1 MFTEIAPPAWTAG
14 GGPRRLARAVWASTT
29 RPIRLG
35 RCVTMRHGVRRPR
48 TYTVSSSLMSA
59 SNLLR
64 ELTGATALLM
74 CVTGCPPGAMMTTST
89 SSSTSSSS
97 GNSEPTDASA
107 MDTDTDTG
115 GPESVSGTDTDG
127 ETGTGP
133 ECGDGV
139 VEGDEECD
147 DGNIDQHDD
156 CLNSCMWAFCGDGK
170 VHDGVEECDDGNA
183 RDDDGCPTTCD
194 FARCGDGFVQLGV
207 EECDDA
213 NNGNNDA
220 CVDGCLDAACGDGF
234 VQLGVE
240 ECDDGNLVD
249 NDGCSSQCDYEVK
262 RAFVSSQLFSGD
274 MGGLMGADASCQQ
287 LADQAGL
294 PGTYLAWLSTFTTS
308 PAARF
313 THWVGRYVRVDGVVI
328 ADDWDDLVDGSL
340 DAPLNLDE
348 QGNPPPNGAP
358 CGMNPRA
365 VWTNTSADG
374 TKAPGGNTCQGW
386 TSDGAGPGHHG
397 LWDKLDD
404 TWTDACSGG
413 SCAVLNPIYCV
424 EQ

>member
-59 SNLLR
+59 SNHLR
-64 ELTGATALLM
+64 ELTSVTALLM

-97 GNSEPTDASA
+97 VGSEPTDASA

-207 EECDDA
+207 EECDDD
-213 NNGNNDA
+213 NEDP
-220 CVDGCLDAACGDGF
+220 
-234 VQLGVE
+234 
-240 ECDDGNLVD
+240 
-249 NDGCSSQCDYEVK
+249 NDGCDMECVRT
-262 RAFVSSQLFSGD
+262 RAVFVSSEQYQADF
-274 MGGLMGADASCQQ
+274 GGRFA
-287 LADQAGL
+287 ADQECQALATEAGL
-294 PGTYLAWLSTFTTS
+294 ENAGTYRAWLSDETGAPGLDFHRS
-308 PAARF
+308 Q
-313 THWVGRYVRVDGVVI
+313 GRYALVTGIPI
-328 ADDWDDLVDGSL
+328 AESWDDLTDGSL
-340 DAPLNLDE
+340 LSPINVDE
-348 QGNPPPNGAP
+348 NGQLVEDIVFTNTQPNGAP
-358 CGMNPRA
+358 IDQMYSCENWTVTVGDTWVGVTFASDEDWTEPELGNPD
-365 VWTNTSADG
+365 V
-374 TKAPGGNTCQGW
+374 C
-386 TSDGAGPGHHG
+386 GAG
-397 LWDKLDD
+397 
-404 TWTDACSGG
+404 AR
-413 SCAVLNPIYCV
+413 VYCF